1 MRMYDIIKK
10 KRDGSE
16 LTSEEIEFFV
26 NGYVRGTI
34 PDYQVSALLMA
45 IFFRGMNQRETF
57 DLTMSMAR
65 SGEILD
71 LSPIEGIKVDK
82 HSTGGVGDKTTLVV
96 LPIIAA
102 FGVKVPKMS
111 GRGLGHTGGTIDKLE
126 SIPGMRTELTRGEFF
141 QIVKKVG
148 FSIVSQSGNLVP
160 ADKKIYAL
168 RDTTATVDSIPL
180 IASSIVS
187 KKLAGGAD
195 AIIFD
200 VKVGSGAFLKDTEQA
215 QELACLM
222 IDILKR
228 SGKLSRAVLS
238 DMNQPLGRM
247 VGNSLEVIEAAET
260 LKGNGP
266 EDLTKLCIRLCYE
279 ILNLVGMNVTEEQI
293 KDEIVSGR
301 AVERFA
307 EFIEMQG
314 GDPRIIDDY
323 SLLPVSR
330 KVVEV
335 RSVRPGYVDRIDTEA
350 IGIASVVLGAGRSR
364 KEDSIDPSV
373 GIEVLKKIGDY
384 VQEDEPIVRIY
395 VSEKSD
401 VDLAISLIRNAY
413 GIVDHKV
420 GFREIV
426 LGVIE

>member
-1 MRMYDIIKK
+1 MYDIIKK

-141 QIVKKVG
+141 QVVKKVG

-247 VGNSLEVIEAAET
+247 VGNSLEVIEAVET

-266 EDLTKLCIRLCYE
+266 EDLTKLCIRLCHE

-323 SLLPVSR
+323 RLLPVSR

-384 VQEDEPIVRIY
+384 VHEDEPIVRIY

-401 VDLAISLIRNAY
+401 VDLAISLIHNAY

-420 GFREIV
+420 GFGEIV

>member
-141 QIVKKVG
+141 QVVKKVG

-247 VGNSLEVIEAAET
+247 VGNSLEVIEAVET

-266 EDLTKLCIRLCYE
+266 EDLTKLCIRLCHE

-323 SLLPVSR
+323 RLLPVSR

-384 VQEDEPIVRIY
+384 VHEDEPIVRIY

-401 VDLAISLIRNAY
+401 VDLAISLIHNAY

>member
-141 QIVKKVG
+141 QVVKKVG

-247 VGNSLEVIEAAET
+247 VGNSLEVIEAVET

-266 EDLTKLCIRLCYE
+266 EDLTKLCIRLCHE

-323 SLLPVSR
+323 RLLPVSR

-384 VQEDEPIVRIY
+384 VHEDEPIVRIY

-401 VDLAISLIRNAY
+401 VDLAISLIHNAY

-420 GFREIV
+420 GFGEIV

>member
-384 VQEDEPIVRIY
+384 VHEDEPIVRIY

>member
-1 MRMYDIIKK
+1 MYDIIKK

-141 QIVKKVG
+141 QVVKKVG

-247 VGNSLEVIEAAET
+247 VGNSLEVIEAVET

-266 EDLTKLCIRLCYE
+266 EDLTKLCIRLCHE

-323 SLLPVSR
+323 RLLPVSR

-384 VQEDEPIVRIY
+384 VHEDEPIVRIY

-401 VDLAISLIRNAY
+401 VDLAISLIHNAY

>member
-141 QIVKKVG
+141 QVVKKVG

-247 VGNSLEVIEAAET
+247 VGNSLEVIEAVET

-323 SLLPVSR
+323 RLLPVSR

-384 VQEDEPIVRIY
+384 VHEDEPIVRIY

-401 VDLAISLIRNAY
+401 VDLAISLIHNAY

-420 GFREIV
+420 GFGEIV

>member
-141 QIVKKVG
+141 QVVKKVG

-247 VGNSLEVIEAAET
+247 VGNSLEVIEAVET

-266 EDLTKLCIRLCYE
+266 EDLTKLCIRLCHE

-323 SLLPVSR
+323 RLLPVSR

-384 VQEDEPIVRIY
+384 VHEDEPIVRIY

-401 VDLAISLIRNAY
+401 VDLAISLIHNAY

-420 GFREIV
+420 RFGEIV

>member
-141 QIVKKVG
+141 QVVKKVG

-247 VGNSLEVIEAAET
+247 VGNSLEVIEAVET

-266 EDLTKLCIRLCYE
+266 EDLTKLCIRLCHE

-307 EFIEMQG
+307 EFIKMQG

-323 SLLPVSR
+323 RLLPVSR

-401 VDLAISLIRNAY
+401 VDLAISLIHNAY

-420 GFREIV
+420 GFGEIV